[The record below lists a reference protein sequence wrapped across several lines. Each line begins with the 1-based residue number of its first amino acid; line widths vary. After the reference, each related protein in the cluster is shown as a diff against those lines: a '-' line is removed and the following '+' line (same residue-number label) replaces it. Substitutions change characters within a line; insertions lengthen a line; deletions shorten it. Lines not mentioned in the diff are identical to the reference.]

1 MSRIGKQPI
10 NLPDGVTFTLE
21 DRVVSIKGPKGELT
35 QEIDSRVKVEKND
48 NQISVTV
55 KNPDNKTDRAYWGLY
70 RMLIANM
77 VTGVTVGFSKQL
89 ELNGVG
95 FKMEISGKNLILNVG
110 FSHPVNYE
118 LPEGIEGKIEKNV
131 LTISGIDKQGVGQTA
146 AEIRHIK
153 VPEPYKGKGMKYM
166 EEKIRRKAGKVVKSS
181 EK

>member
-10 NLPDGVTFTLE
+10 NLPDGVTFTYE
-21 DRVVSIKGPKGELT
+21 DNVVTIKGAKGELT
-35 QEIDSRVKVEKND
+35 QDVDSRVKIEKTE

-95 FKMEISGKNLILNVG
+95 FKMEINGKNLILNVG

-118 LPEGIEGKIEKNV
+118 LSEGIEGKIEKNV
-131 LTISGIDKQGVGQTA
+131 LTISGIDKQKVGQTA

-166 EEKIRRKAGKVVKSS
+166 DEKIRRKAGKVVKSS

>member
-10 NLPDGVTFTLE
+10 VIPTGVTFAFADKVAT
-21 DRVVSIKGPKGELT
+21 IKGPKGELK
-35 QEIDSRVKVEKND
+35 QEVDSRVKIDQAE
-48 NQISVTV
+48 NQISITV

-77 VTGVTVGFSKQL
+77 VTGVTEGFSRQL

-95 FKMEISGKNLILNVG
+95 FKMEVSGKNLILNVG
-110 FSHPVNYE
+110 FSHPVKYE
-118 LPEGIEGKIEKNV
+118 LPEGIEGKVEKNV
-131 LTISGIDKQGVGQTA
+131 LTITGIDKQKVGQTA